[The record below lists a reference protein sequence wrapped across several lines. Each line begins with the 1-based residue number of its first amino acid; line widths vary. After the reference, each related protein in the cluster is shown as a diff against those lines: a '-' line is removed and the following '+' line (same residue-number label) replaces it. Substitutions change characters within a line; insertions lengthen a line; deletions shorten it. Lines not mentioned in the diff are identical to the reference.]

1 MSDLI
6 CAISTH
12 SKKLNIYLF
21 DGVKSF
27 SFSKEIL
34 NMEDLIFEEIK
45 KGLREMNRKFSD
57 ISVVCSVIGPGRF
70 TGLRISYTFASV
82 LSVISR
88 CKVYGV
94 DVFDLLAYKFFM
106 NYPNEENLCVVL
118 RAFKNEYYYCTYKNK
133 GFPIKKIKPKW
144 VFENDLLNFIKKWN
158 YMIIS
163 DEEESNVY
171 DMLKGKKI
179 SPIHLSKIEPE
190 DIYKAAIYFKNK
202 DIKPIYLKPAKF
214 EL

>member
-21 DGVKSF
+21 DSVKSF

-45 KGLREMNRKFSD
+45 KGIREMNRKFSD

-106 NYPNEENLCVVL
+106 NYTNEENLCVVL

-133 GFPIKKIKPKW
+133 SFPIKKIKPKW
-144 VFENDLLNFIKKWN
+144 VFENALLNFIKKWN

-179 SPIHLSKIEPE
+179 SPIYLSKIEPE